1 MNQSSHSITPTSTR
15 PSRDQLPCCSKTSGH
30 TNNVHHIEPKTC
42 MSATK
47 IDFARVETTLRAAG
61 EAAARLTLPLFRTP
75 LSVDNKLAS
84 GFDPVTEADK
94 GAETAIRTVIAEAF
108 PDHAIIG
115 EEWGSS
121 GNSRFS
127 WIIDPVDGTR
137 AFISGAPVWGTLI
150 GFAIDG
156 VAVAGLMSQPF
167 IGEEYLAV
175 PGRSTY
181 RRGTVTEANRTSGQT
196 DLSQSRVFTTTPNL
210 FRQEYWSKWEAIER
224 ATRLQRFGMDCYGYA
239 LLAAGHADLVIE
251 PALNTYDIAALVPII
266 REAGGAIA
274 CWDGSEPTGGGNV
287 VAAATLQLLEQ
298 ALELI
303 GRS

>member
-1 MNQSSHSITPTSTR
+1 MTAP
-15 PSRDQLPCCSKTSGH
+15 
-30 TNNVHHIEPKTC
+30 E
-42 MSATK
+42 
-47 IDFARVETTLRAAG
+47 IDFTRIEATLRIAG
-61 EAAARLTLPLFRTP
+61 EAAARETLPLFRTA
-75 LSVDNKLAS
+75 LNVDNKLAT

-94 GAETAIRTVIAEAF
+94 GAETAIRAVIADAF

-115 EEWGSS
+115 EEWGRS
-121 GNSRFS
+121 GESRFS

-167 IGEEYLAV
+167 IGEEFLAI
-175 PGRSTY
+175 PGRSSY
-181 RRGTVTEANRTSGQT
+181 RRGAVAQANRSSGAT
-196 DLSQSRVFTTTPNL
+196 ELASARVFTTTPNL
-210 FRQEYWSKWEAIER
+210 FRGEHWGKWQAVED

-239 LLAAGHADLVIE
+239 LLAAGQADLVIE
-251 PALNTYDIAALVPII
+251 PSLNTYDIAALIPII

-287 VAAATLQLLEQ
+287 VAAATPQLLDK
-298 ALELI
+298 ALHLI
-303 GRS
+303 NAA

>member
-1 MNQSSHSITPTSTR
+1 MTPADSF
-15 PSRDQLPCCSKTSGH
+15 
-30 TNNVHHIEPKTC
+30 
-42 MSATK
+42 
-47 IDFARVETTLRAAG
+47 DFARVEQTLLAASS
-61 EAAARLTLPLFRTP
+61 AAAAHTMALFRTP
-75 LSVDNKLAS
+75 LAVDNKLDK

-94 GAETAIRTVIAEAF
+94 GAETVIRAVISQAF

-121 GNSRFS
+121 GDSNCS

-167 IGEEYLAV
+167 IGETFLAV

-181 RRGTVTEANRTSGQT
+181 RRGDTIQPNRTSGLT
-196 DLSQSRVFTTTPNL
+196 DLASARVFTTTPSL
-210 FRQEYWSKWEAIER
+210 FNTEPLMAKWRAVEQ

-251 PALNTYDIAALVPII
+251 PHLNTYDIAALVPII

-274 CWDGSEPTGGGNV
+274 CWDGSEPSGGGDV
-287 VAAATLQLLEQ
+287 VAAATPELLEK
-298 ALELI
+298 ALTLI
-303 GRS
+303 NAV

>member
-1 MNQSSHSITPTSTR
+1 MTI
-15 PSRDQLPCCSKTSGH
+15 DLAK
-30 TNNVHHIEPKTC
+30 VE
-42 MSATK
+42 AT
-47 IDFARVETTLRAAG
+47 LLAAVD
-61 EAAARLTLPLFRTP
+61 AAAAHTLPLFRTA
-75 LSVDNKLAS
+75 LGVDNKLDA
-84 GFDPVTEADK
+84 GFDPVTEADR
-94 GAETAIRTVIAEAF
+94 GAETVIRAVIATAF

-121 GNSRFS
+121 GDGRYS

-150 GFAIDG
+150 GFAVDG
-156 VAVAGLMSQPF
+156 VAIAGAMSQPF
-167 IGEEYLAV
+167 IGETFLAV

-181 RRGTVTEANRTSGQT
+181 RRNGVTQPNRTSGQT
-196 DLSQSRVFTTTPNL
+196 ELAPCRVFTTTPAL
-210 FRQEYWSKWEAIER
+210 FRTTELMAKWQAIEG

-251 PALNTYDIAALVPII
+251 PFLNTYDIAALVPII

-287 VAAATLQLLEQ
+287 VAAATPELLER
-298 ALELI
+298 ALALVNAH
-303 GRS
+303 

>member
-1 MNQSSHSITPTSTR
+1 M
-15 PSRDQLPCCSKTSGH
+15 
-30 TNNVHHIEPKTC
+30 
-42 MSATK
+42 
-47 IDFARVETTLRAAG
+47 
-61 EAAARLTLPLFRTP
+61 TLPLFRTT
-75 LSVDNKLAS
+75 LAVDNKYTI
-84 GFDPVTEADK
+84 GFDPVTEADR
-94 GAETAIRTVIAEAF
+94 GAETAIRAVIAEHF

-121 GNSRFS
+121 GDSPFT

-150 GFAIDG
+150 GFAYEG
-156 VAVAGLMSQPF
+156 VAIAGLMSQPF
-167 IGEEYLAV
+167 IGETFLAV

-181 RRGTVTEANRTSGQT
+181 RRDGGAAQANCTSGLV
-196 DLSQSRVFTTTPNL
+196 DLAAARVFTTTPAL
-210 FRQEYWSKWEAIER
+210 FRAPELAPKWQAIEA

-274 CWDGSEPTGGGNV
+274 CWDGTDPTPGGNV
-287 VAAATLQLLEQ
+287 IAAATPALLEK
-298 ALELI
+298 ALILVNA
-303 GRS
+303 S

>member
-1 MNQSSHSITPTSTR
+1 MDTP
-15 PSRDQLPCCSKTSGH
+15 
-30 TNNVHHIEPKTC
+30 
-42 MSATK
+42 
-47 IDFARVETTLRAAG
+47 IDFVEIEKVLLAAG
-61 EAAARLTLPLFRTP
+61 HAAAGRTLPLFRTP
-75 LSVDNKLAS
+75 LAIDNKLEA

-94 GAETAIRTVIAEAF
+94 GAETAIRAIIAEAC

-115 EEWGSS
+115 EEWGMT
-121 GNSRFS
+121 GQSRYS

-150 GFAIDG
+150 GFAVDG

-167 IGEEYLAV
+167 IGEQFLAV

-181 RRGTVTEANRTSGQT
+181 RRGDKIEANRTSGQT
-196 DLSQSRVFTTTPNL
+196 DLAAARVFTTTPNL
-210 FRQEYWSKWEAIER
+210 FRGEHWSKWEAIE
-224 ATRLQRFGMDCYGYA
+224 ANTRLQRFGMDCYGYA

-251 PALNTYDIAALVPII
+251 PYLNTYDIAALVPII

-287 VAAATLQLLEQ
+287 VAAASRDLLDK
-298 ALELI
+298 ALDLI
-303 GRS
+303 RMA

>member
-1 MNQSSHSITPTSTR
+1 MTAADP
-15 PSRDQLPCCSKTSGH
+15 
-30 TNNVHHIEPKTC
+30 
-42 MSATK
+42 
-47 IDFARVETTLRAAG
+47 IDFARVEATLL
-61 EAAARLTLPLFRTP
+61 AAADAAAAHTLALFRTP
-75 LSVDNKLAS
+75 LAVDNKLAA

-94 GAETAIRTVIAEAF
+94 GAETVIRAVIAETF
-108 PDHAIIG
+108 PDHAVIG

-121 GNSRFS
+121 GEGRFS

-150 GFAIDG
+150 GFAVDG

-167 IGEEYLAV
+167 IGESFVAV
-175 PGRSTY
+175 PGRSRY
-181 RRGTVTEANRTSGQT
+181 RRGAVDQANRTSGLT
-196 DLSQSRVFTTTPNL
+196 ELGSARVFTTTPKL
-210 FRQEYWSKWEAIER
+210 FDTPQMQALWAAVEG

-251 PALNTYDIAALVPII
+251 PYLNTYDIAALVPII

-287 VAAATLQLLEQ
+287 VAAATPELLER
-298 ALELI
+298 ALALI
-303 GRS
+303 NAA

>member
-1 MNQSSHSITPTSTR
+1 MSSP
-15 PSRDQLPCCSKTSGH
+15 
-30 TNNVHHIEPKTC
+30 
-42 MSATK
+42 
-47 IDFARVETTLRAAG
+47 IDFAQVQSVLLAAA
-61 EAAARLTLPLFRTP
+61 EAAATKTLPLFRTP
-75 LSVDNKLAS
+75 LAVDNKLAA

-94 GAETAIRTVIAEAF
+94 GAETAIRAIIAEAF

-115 EEWGSS
+115 EEWGKT

-150 GFAIDG
+150 GFAVDG

-167 IGEEYLAV
+167 IGESFLAT

-181 RRGTVTEANRTSGQT
+181 HRGAQQQANRTSGQT
-196 DLSQSRVFTTTPNL
+196 EMAPARVFTTTPNL
-210 FRQEYWSKWEAIER
+210 FKGEYWSKWEAVEQ

-251 PALNTYDIAALVPII
+251 PYLNTYDIAALVPII

-287 VAAATLQLLEQ
+287 VAAATPQLLNA
-298 ALELI
+298 ALKLI
-303 GRS
+303 NEN

>member
-1 MNQSSHSITPTSTR
+1 MNSS
-15 PSRDQLPCCSKTSGH
+15 
-30 TNNVHHIEPKTC
+30 E
-42 MSATK
+42 
-47 IDFARVETTLRAAG
+47 IDFSRIESTLIAAA
-61 EAAARLTLPLFRTP
+61 EAAARRTLPLFRTP
-75 LSVDNKLAS
+75 LGVENKLHG

-94 GAETAIRTVIAEAF
+94 GAETAIRAVIAEAF

-115 EEWGSS
+115 EEWGTT
-121 GNSRFS
+121 GDSRFS

-167 IGEEYLAV
+167 IGEEFLAV

-181 RRGTVTEANRTSGQT
+181 RRGDLHIANRTSGET
-196 DLSQSRVFTTTPNL
+196 GLDAARVFTTTPNL
-210 FRQEYWSKWEAIER
+210 FKGEHWNKWQAIEG

-239 LLAAGHADLVIE
+239 LLAAGQADLVIE
-251 PALNTYDIAALVPII
+251 PYLNTYDIAALVPII

-274 CWDGSEPTGGGNV
+274 CWDGSEPSGGGNV
-287 VAAATLQLLEQ
+287 IAAATPELLER
-298 ALELI
+298 ALDLVNA
-303 GRS
+303 S